1 MNPGELN
8 CRVIILRATETRDNE
23 GHLAVTYDDHMYLW
37 AKIQAITARSRDS
50 YVEQNFETLTR
61 ITIRYRDDVFMTD
74 RIKYGSR
81 IFAQIGP
88 PINLGE
94 KNAYLRL
101 ECREIV
107 EKSHG

>member
-1 MNPGELN
+1 MNPGEMN
-8 CRVIILRATETRDNE
+8 CKITIQRATEARDNE
-23 GHLAVTYDDHMYLW
+23 GHLKLTYADYKYAW
-37 AKIQAITARSRDS
+37 AKIQAITAKVRDS

-61 ITIRYRDDVFMTD
+61 ITIRYSKDVFMTD

-81 IFAQIGP
+81 IFVQVGP
-88 PINLGE
+88 PINFGE

-107 EKSHG
+107 EASHG